1 MQNNDNG
8 YVSLRKQVE
17 QKKTLNQQMIEY
29 NNYITQ
35 MQARQAEIEKQ
46 QKLKEEEEQRRQ
58 NANFFERAL
67 ATVGDFVGQIG
78 VGISKGIEGIV
89 DFGSGIVGAVGGLF
103 DKNFQEQIKK
113 NIAYDWTYNNIQAP
127 LADLTKMSYI
137 NDASSGV
144 QNIIRGVP
152 QTIGQILPA
161 VATGPASLGTLMG
174 SAAGNGAEEAFKDGA
189 DYYSGLAYGSV
200 TGAVEGAIE
209 KISGGMAKN
218 VFGKGFLDDIGAKI
232 AGNAYAK
239 KGVKHLL
246 DAGGEALEE
255 YVSTAINPYIKRM
268 TYDPDAEL
276 STQSERMESAL
287 IGGLASVG
295 YRNTVGKIGEKKRET
310 LENLQK
316 VQETEQLANQE
327 WSKGKLTDSKNEKY
341 NQRISQAYQNASE
354 QLRSMKPEKRAKFL
368 EKYNLNRVFD
378 NNGNYIGQNMQK
390 VGVNLNDNAVVNNL
404 SQDAKNAQFSKETSA
419 QSVVDTI
426 GKKATTTEA
435 QFSIKKDANGKEYVN
450 IDTDQHLFDGKNVAD
465 GAKVAKQ
472 YILEHFKGN
481 NYSNID
487 VTKKA
492 AMKIPYSG
500 TQNKQI
506 RNVRNHI
513 STELDNLIKTGEF
526 IGHKE
531 DTKNHSF
538 AGNGFDYYKINF
550 KMNGNDYE
558 AILNVGV
565 SGDKKTL
572 YDINSIQQK
581 NRGAQSAP
589 SNASDR
595 IIGQSSAG
603 TSSIDTS
610 IRNKNENVNENSQ
623 KSEKIEKESENLGKD
638 TAKSA
643 ENSKKDAIVPQKD
656 GTVAPKQ
663 DADKDSKTSEQAQSA
678 SKKYNRR
685 AYSPRLWGKET
696 KLALK
701 PTTKNLNAEQIEAL
715 DWFSTMNVHRN
726 FADVVFTDELG
737 ANQNGAYAN
746 GVIYISTK
754 AKMPTKT
761 ALMHELTHFME
772 GSKEYNKYAQ
782 FILDD
787 LTKDSSVLK
796 RLNDIS
802 GNHWTVEDIVE
813 AYSKQYGTVNPSAIV
828 SEVVAIY
835 TSEYMF
841 TDNFR
846 LQKLANQK
854 KNIFQKIFNF
864 IKSIGHYFK
873 NKVGK
878 SAQEKEVYKFLNK
891 AQKLYQKALD
901 NVGKPLDIKGA
912 KYSLSDT
919 QNGKDLIVMHNISEQ
934 KLLASME
941 IGGFAVPSIAITK
954 DDAKFENF
962 GAISL
967 IFDKAT
973 IDPEN
978 TKNKVFSADV
988 YSKRFPKVVTKFKEN
1003 VANDVYNKFE
1013 ASMKALNDINSP
1025 SMLEQYFE
1033 ESSLAQ
1039 AVDALSSENFVKLQ
1053 YLKDKGEEFEPVYK
1067 MYKQDEFDT
1076 PISEMLVKKYPNII
1090 NNTQEAD
1097 YDYVMETIMPDIAK
1111 VLKEVYL
1118 SKAEQPTLIEVLKK
1132 SYKNKAEKV
1141 EEDLSFYKVD
1151 NFIRKAKEYALKK
1164 GTTILDEKA
1173 TNDKLNDLTRSEE
1186 KGIQKYVKD
1195 FISKYDDG
1203 AYFDNNK
1210 DPFDAY
1216 GNRRSFNQL
1225 HTQVTLEN
1233 LVKYMS
1239 GAVQNQEGFNY
1250 GVGNI
1255 RSLLTTQF
1263 KSLEEIRAYKDRII
1277 PEDKMEEF
1285 KEASNNAFDALCDKV
1300 HDDFT
1305 VAADMLVDMAK
1316 GNQSTESIKRIFA
1329 EYGQK
1334 EPPLE
1339 TVSEIKQFFNML
1351 KNYPTNYFEAKPQR
1365 AVSFDEVKA
1374 VIAPKGTDE
1383 RIINYFKDK
1392 GAQVEYYDDVI
1403 ARETKIKDLPQELKF
1418 SLNKNVDND
1427 NTNGV
1432 NSNKGAEYGRERT
1445 TRLDEFSGGHRNS
1458 TRDNISRL
1466 GRIQSL
1472 QKENNTREKIGE
1484 DRQGLDKGENVING
1498 RERTKSLGWSL
1509 DNRDKNRSGV
1519 AEIYESRKLA
1529 LLHNQAETKE
1539 NAREIGQRDI
1549 EEQEKVKDFVTRA
1562 IDANT
1567 LKRES
1572 TQRRD
1577 EIELIESV
1585 AKDVNLTPIF
1595 CETDYG
1601 TMAYRVYGGNI
1612 YLHKDVSPDE
1622 FGEILDIERPYKEL
1636 SQEQKYVGMSEAR
1649 LKKIKE
1655 RFPNAMLTRMRID
1668 DFLKASGNEAIR
1680 RKIYSET
1687 APLNVEDLQNVD
1699 SDMFLEV
1706 DLLSGKVISHEG
1718 RHRATALQQA
1728 GYTHIDVAVI
1738 PTTKEPNI
1746 LHNVYVQAQE
1756 SDKTIVFKQLVP
1768 INNELVK
1775 DKFVTRPSDLKYSL
1789 TKGEHNKILAN
1800 YTRPKVYN
1808 KKEIKKIIDEIIDDT
1823 LHINDYYGLVR
1834 AKDKDTVVTK
1844 LFEDI
1849 NKLDGKELDKAL
1861 NNVADNIIEVAKYYN
1876 MYEDM
1881 SEVNVQDYEAIKSY
1895 RNKLDLSGIKGEIQY
1910 RFDDNSKV
1918 VHLHWSAGQKGGVS
1932 IADAIAELRET
1943 GVIIRADNDADA
1955 FFEMLDIYN
1964 NLRDE
1969 INAKVE
1975 EYSTDKFANN
1985 EISQMKETMINDLK
1999 NKLATSGQKSKIENI
2014 KEYFTQRID
2023 YYKNEM
2029 RKSYSYS
2036 RALVKFKTSYDRFK
2050 GLKNTPADELVVP
2063 IIEKLTN
2070 AMQKTMTYTGNIN
2083 KNVREILRSEFS
2095 PIHKQLMELSE
2106 QTDNP
2111 YIEEL
2116 AQIANAPSTQNL
2128 TAEELTALTNVFDNA
2143 IHICKNFDK
2152 VFWENKKQSETEIA
2166 QKSIDDL
2173 NFNSEF
2179 MPSDRKFIFDNLAL
2193 NCTSPWAVFD
2203 AMSAYDKDGFM
2214 NKAYNE
2220 IVNCE
2225 IKKQTLLRDVDYLLK
2240 DLSQKNKK
2248 EMAKW
2253 SKPTID
2259 FAGGKITPGQQITM
2273 VMMWERPQARQHMEN
2288 GGVLVINE
2296 KYAEKDK
2303 FIRAQHDGAI
2313 RAKVTQQDIDALTNS
2328 LTETQKQYIKI
2339 AEKIFNEVTRNA
2351 KKETDIALR
2360 GVSNVTDDKYIP
2372 IEVVDDGLAKRLGSE
2387 FDDNATIFNRTKS
2400 VYSYGFNKATKAN
2413 ATNPIA
2419 IDDIA
2424 RVIARHT
2431 EDMSA
2436 YYGYGVFINSFNR
2449 IMNKKTQDGT
2459 TIRAKLND
2467 INANF
2472 VPYVQQLLK
2481 DIQGIGNGRDKVQK
2495 VLDTIRN
2502 YSYKAT
2508 LGLNIKSWA
2517 MQLISIFSARGGGLS
2532 YGDLIA
2538 GMGAFL
2544 KRRGESL
2551 AELDK
2556 CNALAHAR
2564 FRDGFNTDVGRIKA
2578 EKGVLGKVDNITDKL
2593 IAPMSILDKWCNGVI
2608 WEACKRKAGGNLEQ
2622 ASNLFNEVLIKTQA
2636 NWNAAFRPQIM
2647 RSKNAIMKFTT
2658 IYYSE
2663 PAQLLTRL
2671 YASTVKYKALSKMK
2685 KSEKYRTN
2693 AEFAEKVDK
2702 QLAEAK
2708 KNLITQVTNVAGGM
2722 AISTM
2727 IAIAFKEL
2735 LKTAGDDD
2743 DEEWQDRLLP
2753 EFSSQVLGMFPII
2766 RDMYSALQ
2774 GYDITNSAYTGL
2786 QNIVNAGNNVVD
2798 LGIMLASGKQY
2809 DSTDVNKIIRQ
2820 TIFGL
2825 SQTFGIPVRN
2835 AEKYAKA
2842 IVDLVSPQTA
2852 YEWNSLFKSR
2862 SSYKYYKALENASGN
2877 DALQSTILKTM
2888 LKDRGVAVQSNSV
2901 RDEMLRLWNN
2911 GINAFPSQIAGSYT
2925 DKDGNK
2931 IELSQS
2937 QYNAIQSRYAKA
2949 GIEIEK
2955 MMSLRDYQKADDETR
2970 ASAIKALYNYYYK
2983 NATSSI
2989 TGDSL
2994 SKFGLF
3000 AQGVDPYK
3008 LAMYVSQI
3016 SAIKKQYKTAKTN
3029 KTTQTLKQVI
3039 AKYIQN
3045 TSLTANQKYLLLVY
3059 CGYKSETATARMKSY
3074 INSLNLTKE
3083 QKTALYTYC
3092 DCNN

>member
-1 MQNNDNG
+1 M
-8 YVSLRKQVE
+8 
-17 QKKTLNQQMIEY
+17 Y
-29 NNYITQ
+29 NELKASKIREAVKNKIL
-35 MQARQAEIEKQ
+35 IEKENEKAIVY
-46 QKLKEEEEQRRQ
+46 QKQIAEQIAKRQTIIDKQKSEEVKRQ
-58 NANFFERAL
+58 NANFFERAG
-67 ATVGDFVGQIG
+67 ATVLDFFGQVGTGIAKG
-78 VGISKGIEGIV
+78 VEGVV
-89 DFGSGIVGAVGGLF
+89 DFGSGVVGAVGGLF
-103 DKNFQEQIKK
+103 DKDFQNQIKK
-113 NIAYDWTYNNIQAP
+113 NIGYDWTYNNISKP
-127 LADLTKMSYI
+127 LADVTKVSYI
-137 NDASSGV
+137 NDASQGV
-144 QNIIRGVP
+144 QNVIRGVP

-161 VATGPASLGTLMG
+161 AATGPASLGMLMV
-174 SAAGNGAEEAFKDGA
+174 SASGNGMEEAFKDGA
-189 DYYSGLAYGSV
+189 DYYSGLVYGSIS
-200 TGAVEGAIE
+200 GAVEGAIE

-255 YVSTAINPYIKRM
+255 YISTTINPYIKRM
-268 TYDPDAEL
+268 TYDPDAKL

-327 WSKGKLTDSKNEKY
+327 WGKGKLTDAKNEKY

-378 NNGNYIGQNMQK
+378 NNGNYIGQNTQK
-390 VGVNLNDNAVVNNL
+390 VGVNLNDNVVVNNL
-404 SQDAKNAQFSKETSA
+404 SQDAKNASTLKEMSENDA
-419 QSVVDTI
+419 LDTKNKTPAI
-426 GKKATTTEA
+426 AEA
-435 QFSIKKDANGKEYVN
+435 KFSIKKDANGNEYVN

-481 NYSNID
+481 DYSNID
-487 VTKKA
+487 VTKKT
-492 AMKIPYSG
+492 AMKIPYSR

-506 RNVRNHI
+506 RNVRDHI
-513 STELDNLIKTGEF
+513 STELDNLINTGEF

-538 AGNGFDYYKINF
+538 VGNGVDYYKINF

-595 IIGQSSAG
+595 IIGQASAG

-610 IRNKNENVNENSQ
+610 IRNKNENVNKNPQ
-623 KSEKIEKESENLGKD
+623 KSEKIEKESENLGKNKAKSVENAPND
-638 TAKSA
+638 TA
-643 ENSKKDAIVPQKD
+643 VPQKD

-663 DADKDSKTSEQAQSA
+663 DADKGSKTREQAQSA

-685 AYSPRLWGKET
+685 AYSPRLWGKES

-715 DWFSTMNVHRN
+715 DWVSTMNVHRN

-772 GSKEYNKYAQ
+772 GSKEYGKYAQ

-787 LTKDSSVLK
+787 LTKDTSVLK

-802 GNHWTVEDIVE
+802 GNYWTVEDIVE
-813 AYSKQYGTVNPSAIV
+813 AYSKQYGAVNPSAIV

-841 TDNFR
+841 TDSFR
-846 LQKLANQK
+846 LQKLANRNK
-854 KNIFQKIFNF
+854 SIFQKIFSF
-864 IKSIGHYFK
+864 IKNIGYYFK

-954 DDAKFENF
+954 DDSKFENF

-967 IFDKAT
+967 IFDKTT
-973 IDPEN
+973 IDPKN

-988 YSKRFPKVVTKFKEN
+988 YSKLFPKVITKFKKN
-1003 VANDVYNKFE
+1003 VEDDVYKKFE
-1013 ASMKALNDINSP
+1013 PSMKELNDINSP
-1025 SMLEQYFE
+1025 SSLGQYFE

-1039 AVDALSSENFVKLQ
+1039 AVDALSIKNFVKLQ
-1053 YLKDKGEEFEPVYK
+1053 YLKDSGVKFEPIYK
-1067 MYKQDEFDT
+1067 LYQQDEIDT
-1076 PISEMLVKKYPNII
+1076 PVSEMLIEKYPDII

-1097 YDYVMETIMPDIAK
+1097 YDYVVGVIMPDVAK
-1111 VLKEVYL
+1111 VLQVVYL
-1118 SKAEQPTLIEVLKK
+1118 KKAERPNIMESFRKRYQK
-1132 SYKNKAEKV
+1132 KAENIK
-1141 EEDLSFYKVD
+1141 EDLSFYKVD
-1151 NFIRKAKEYALKK
+1151 AFIRRANEYASKK
-1164 GTTILDEKA
+1164 GTKVIDKNATIDRLNVLTKGKEK
-1173 TNDKLNDLTRSEE
+1173 D
-1186 KGIQKYVKD
+1186 IQKYVKD
-1195 FISKYDDG
+1195 LLSKYDEG
-1203 AYFDNNK
+1203 AYFNNNK
-1210 DPFDAY
+1210 DPFDSY
-1216 GNRRSFNQL
+1216 GNRKSFNQL

-1250 GVGNI
+1250 GIGNI

-1263 KSLEEIRAYKDRII
+1263 KSLQEIRAYKDRIV

-1285 KEASNNAFDALCDKV
+1285 KEATNNAFDALCDKI
-1300 HDDFT
+1300 HDDFM

-1316 GNQSTESIKRIFA
+1316 GSQSTESIKQIFA
-1329 EYGQK
+1329 EYRQK
-1334 EPPLE
+1334 EPSFE
-1339 TVSEIKQFFNML
+1339 TVSEVKQFFNML
-1351 KNYPTNYFEAKPQR
+1351 KDYPTNYFEAKPQR

-1374 VIAPKGTDE
+1374 VIAPKGTDG
-1383 RIINYFKDK
+1383 RIINYFKNK
-1392 GAQVEYYDDVI
+1392 GALVEYYDDVV
-1403 ARETKIKDLPQELKF
+1403 ARETKVKDLPQELKF
-1418 SLNKNVDND
+1418 SLSKDVDKNNI
-1427 NTNGV
+1427 NGV

-1484 DRQGLDKGENVING
+1484 DRQGLDKEKEEVKAFVIQ
-1498 RERTKSLGWSL
+1498 
-1509 DNRDKNRSGV
+1509 V
-1519 AEIYESRKLA
+1519 
-1529 LLHNQAETKE
+1529 
-1539 NAREIGQRDI
+1539 
-1549 EEQEKVKDFVTRA
+1549 
-1562 IDANT
+1562 IDTNT
-1567 LKRES
+1567 LKRKS
-1572 TQRRD
+1572 AQRRD
-1577 EIELIESV
+1577 EIDLIESV
-1585 AKDVNLTPIF
+1585 AKDVNLTPVF
-1595 CETDYG
+1595 CECNYG
-1601 TMAYRVYGGNI
+1601 TSAYRVYSGNI

-1687 APLNVEDLQNVD
+1687 ALLNVEDLQNVD

-1775 DKFVTRPSDLKYSL
+1775 DKFVTRTSDLKYSL

-1800 YTRPKVYN
+1800 YTRPKVYS
-1808 KKEIKKIIDEIIDDT
+1808 KKETAQIVDEIISKN
-1823 LHINDYYGLVR
+1823 LHINDYYGIVKS
-1834 AKDKDTVVTK
+1834 KDKDEAITK
-1844 LFEDI
+1844 MFEDV
-1849 NKLDGKELDKAL
+1849 NKLRGEKLDKELANIADSIIANAKYQNIYDEL
-1861 NNVADNIIEVAKYYN
+1861 SDVNVADY
-1876 MYEDM
+1876 DL
-1881 SEVNVQDYEAIKSY
+1881 IKAY
-1895 RNKLDLSGIKGEIQY
+1895 RNKLNLESIKEEIKY
-1910 RFDDNSKV
+1910 RYDDQANTIF
-1918 VHLHWSAGQKGGVS
+1918 LHWSAGNRGVS
-1932 IADAIAELRET
+1932 VADAVAELRDA

-1955 FFEMLDIYN
+1955 FFEMLNYYD
-1964 NLRDE
+1964 NLRE
-1969 INAKVE
+1969 QLSEK
-1975 EYSTDKFANN
+1975 
-1985 EISQMKETMINDLK
+1985 
-1999 NKLATSGQKSKIENI
+1999 I
-2014 KEYFTQRID
+2014 KEYKADFFSDSEIGELKLKLTSEMREEISKAGEVSSIAKLQA
-2023 YYKNEM
+2023 YYKKRVNHYRDEM
-2029 RKSYSYS
+2029 CKSYSYS

-2050 GLKNTPADELVVP
+2050 ALKNKPADEVVVP
-2063 IIEKLTN
+2063 IIAKLTD
-2070 AMQKTMTYTGNIN
+2070 AMKRTMTYTGNIS
-2083 KNVREILRSEFS
+2083 KKAREILRDEFS
-2095 PIHKQLMELSE
+2095 PIHKQLMELCE
-2106 QTDNP
+2106 QTDNL

-2116 AQIANAPSTQNL
+2116 ARIANAPSTQNL
-2128 TAEELTALTNVFDNA
+2128 TAEELTSLTNVFNNA
-2143 IHICKNFDK
+2143 IHICNNYDK
-2152 VFWENKKQSETEIA
+2152 VFWENKRQSESEIA
-2166 QKSIDDL
+2166 QKSVDGL
-2173 NFNSEF
+2173 NFHSEF

-2193 NCTSPWAVFD
+2193 NCEATWAVFD

-2248 EMAKW
+2248 EMANW

-2259 FAGGKITPGQQITM
+2259 FAGGKITPAQQITM
-2273 VMMWERPQARQHMEN
+2273 VMMWERPQARQHMED

-2296 KYAEKDK
+2296 KYAAKGK

-2313 RAKVTQQDIDALTNS
+2313 RAKVTQQDIDMLTAS
-2328 LTETQKQYIKI
+2328 LTDTQKQYIKI
-2339 AEKIFNEVTRNA
+2339 AEKIFNEVARNA
-2351 KKETDIALR
+2351 KRETDIALQ
-2360 GVSNVTDDKYIP
+2360 GVSNVSDEKYIP

-2431 EDMSA
+2431 EDMST

-2472 VPYVQQLLK
+2472 VPYIQQLLR

-2508 LGLNIKSWA
+2508 LDLNIKSWA
-2517 MQLISIFSARGGGLS
+2517 MQLISIYSARGGGLS
-2532 YGDLIA
+2532 YGDLMA
-2538 GMGAFL
+2538 GIGKFMN
-2544 KRRGESL
+2544 RRGESL

-2556 CNALAHAR
+2556 YNALAHAR
-2564 FRDGFNTDVGRIKA
+2564 FRDGFNTDFGRIKS
-2578 EKGVLGKVDNITDKL
+2578 EKGALGKIDDVTDKL

-2608 WEACKRKAGGNLEQ
+2608 WEACKRKTNGNLEQ
-2622 ASNLFNEVLIKTQA
+2622 SSKLFNEVLMKTQA

-2647 RSKNAIMKFTT
+2647 RSKNALIKFATM
-2658 IYYSE
+2658 YMSE
-2663 PAQLLTRL
+2663 PLQLLTRL
-2671 YASTVKYKALSKMK
+2671 YASTVKYKTLSKMR

-2702 QLAEAK
+2702 QLEEAK
-2708 KNLITQVTNVAGGM
+2708 KNLVVQVTNVAGGM

-2743 DEEWQDRLLP
+2743 DEEWQDRILP
-2753 EFSSQVLGMFPII
+2753 EFTSQVFGMFPIV

-2786 QNIVNAGNNVVD
+2786 QNIVNAGSN
-2798 LGIMLASGKQY
+2798 LAELATMLINGQQY
-2809 DSTDVNKIIRQ
+2809 DTTEINKIIRQ
-2820 TIFGL
+2820 TILGL

-2835 AEKYAKA
+2835 AEKYVKA

-2862 SSYKYYKALENASGN
+2862 GSATYYKALDKANGN
-2877 DALQSTILKTM
+2877 ETLQSAILKTM
-2888 LKDRGVAVQSNSV
+2888 LKDRGVAVSSNV
-2901 RDEMLRLWNN
+2901 VQGEMLRLWNN
-2911 GINAFPSQIAGSYT
+2911 GINAFPSQIVGVYT
-2925 DKDGNK
+2925 DSDGNRV
-2931 IELSQS
+2931 ELSQS
-2937 QYNAIQSRYAKA
+2937 QYSAIQSKYAEA

-2955 MMSLRDYQKADDETR
+2955 MMVLRDYQKADDETR
-2970 ASAIKALYNYYYK
+2970 ASAIKLLYNYYYK

-2994 SKFGLF
+2994 NKFGLF

-3016 SAIKKQYKTAKTN
+3016 SAIKKQYKNAQTSKG
-3029 KTTQTLKQVI
+3029 TQSVRQAI
-3039 AKYIQN
+3039 EKYVQS
-3045 TSLTANQKYLLLVY
+3045 TSLTANQKYLLLAY
-3059 CGYKSETATARMKSY
+3059 CGYKSETARMKAY

-3083 QKTALYTYC
+3083 QKNALYAYC
-3092 DCNN
+3092 GCNN